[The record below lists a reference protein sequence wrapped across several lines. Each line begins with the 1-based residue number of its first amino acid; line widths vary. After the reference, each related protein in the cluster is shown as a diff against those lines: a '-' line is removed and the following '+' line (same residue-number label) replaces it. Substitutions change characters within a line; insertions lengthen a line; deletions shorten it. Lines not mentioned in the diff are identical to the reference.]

1 MKCMI
6 FTALL
11 LLASTVTSWAEDDG
25 FRFPNLNPFSRE
37 STTIPQGDVDA
48 LGLPQSTTPRWG
60 LPSWELPSWELPS
73 WQFPQWELPKWK
85 LPQINVPKIEL
96 TDWSLFPKS
105 APQEPTAWEKFNT
118 GRKSFWGK
126 TRNTFLPWTATE
138 VGNPPGRGG
147 RQGTRAVS
155 STPEPEAGFWGRLFG
170 GTQESPA
177 SPQTANEFLALPKV
191 EDRFR

>member
-1 MKCMI
+1 MKCRI

-37 STTIPQGDVDA
+37 STTIPKGDVDA
-48 LGLPQSTTPRWG
+48 LDLPQSTMPRWG
-60 LPSWELPSWELPS
+60 FSSWELPS
-73 WQFPQWELPKWK
+73 WQFPKWELPKWK

-96 TDWSLFPKS
+96 TDWSLFPQS
-105 APQEPTAWEKFNT
+105 APQEPTAWEKFNI

-138 VGNPPGRGG
+138 VGNPPGRGS
-147 RQGTRAVS
+147 RQGTRSGARAS
-155 STPEPEAGFWGRLFG
+155 ESEASFWERLFG
-170 GTQESPA
+170 VTPESPS

>member
-1 MKCMI
+1 MKCRI

-11 LLASTVTSWAEDDG
+11 LLTSTVTCWAEDDG

-37 STTIPQGDVDA
+37 STTIPKGDVDA
-48 LGLPQSTTPRWG
+48 LDLPQSTTPSWG
-60 LPSWELPSWELPS
+60 LPSWELPS
-73 WQFPQWELPKWK
+73 WQFPKWELPKWK

-96 TDWSLFPKS
+96 TDWSLFPQS

-138 VGNPPGRGG
+138 VGNPLGRES
-147 RQGTRAVS
+147 RQGTRPGARASESEVS
-155 STPEPEAGFWGRLFG
+155 FWERLFG
-170 GTQESPA
+170 VTQESPP